1 MHIKEDLLSD
11 LKRAIEDRGAFLA
24 EPDEHRAKVIALSHD
39 AHAAG
44 QMDDDQLSDALE
56 VIDAARTWAQVE
68 MAEAER
74 IGLFVGRTPEDELR
88 IARNGWRAG

>member
-1 MHIKEDLLSD
+1 MPIKEDLLSE

-24 EPDEHRAKVIALSHD
+24 DPDQHRAKVITLSHN

-56 VIDAARTWAQVE
+56 VIDAANIWAQVE

-74 IGLFVGRTPEDELR
+74 IGLFDA
-88 IARNGWRAG
+88 IAPM

>member
-1 MHIKEDLLSD
+1 MPIKEDLLAE
-11 LKRAIEDRGAFLA
+11 LKRAIEDRGAFLS
-24 EPDEHRAKVIALSHD
+24 DLDQHRAKVIALSHD

-56 VIDAARTWAQVE
+56 VIDAAKIWAQVE

-74 IGLFVGRTPEDELR
+74 IGLFDS
-88 IARNGWRAG
+88 IAPM

>member
-1 MHIKEDLLSD
+1 MPIKEDLRAE

-24 EPDEHRAKVIALSHD
+24 DPDQHRAKVIALSHN

-56 VIDAARTWAQVE
+56 VIDAARIWAQVE

-74 IGLFVGRTPEDELR
+74 IVLFDA
-88 IARNGWRAG
+88 IAPM

>member
-1 MHIKEDLLSD
+1 MTIKEEFLAE
-11 LKRAIEDRGAFLA
+11 LKRAIEDRGAFLSD
-24 EPDEHRAKVIALSHD
+24 PDQHRAKVIALSHD

-56 VIDAARTWAQVE
+56 VIDAARIWAQVE

-74 IGLFVGRTPEDELR
+74 IGLFVGRTPGGEKM
-88 IARNGWRAG
+88 AQ

>member
-1 MHIKEDLLSD
+1 MSIKEDLLAE

-24 EPDEHRAKVIALSHD
+24 DPDQHRAKVITLSHS

-44 QMDDDQLSDALE
+44 QIDDDQLSDALE
-56 VIDAARTWAQVE
+56 VIEAARIWAQVE

-74 IGLFVGRTPEDELR
+74 IGLFVGRTPGGGGM
-88 IARNGWRAG
+88 AQ

>member
-1 MHIKEDLLSD
+1 MPIEEDLLAE

-24 EPDEHRAKVIALSHD
+24 DPDQHRAKAITLSNN

-56 VIDAARTWAQVE
+56 VIDAARIWVQVE

-74 IGLFVGRTPEDELR
+74 IG
-88 IARNGWRAG
+88 